1 MAKVYNM
8 DIVGLIQRLD
18 RFITEMKLCVSSNG
32 SDFSSFDQK
41 RLEDYLG
48 NLDTYLSWVVA
59 QPALDLVESSPR
71 EFTVAEP
78 TADVIVESELINDIL
93 RLMSVTREEIVNS
106 QSSRRACG
114 LISFDEARIRALLL
128 KLNTFLTDYVQ
139 TNSNPMDLPES
150 SPLVAMTPAGK
161 KGV

>member
-18 RFITEMKLCVSSNG
+18 RFITEMKLSVSSNG
-32 SDFSSFDQK
+32 SEFSSFDQA
-41 RLEDYLG
+41 RLTDYLK
-48 NLDTYLSWVVA
+48 NLETYLNWVVA
-59 QPALDLVESSPR
+59 QPQLDLPESSPR
-71 EFTVAEP
+71 EFVVAEP
-78 TADVIVESELINDIL
+78 MPDVIVESELINDIL
-93 RLMSVTREEIVNS
+93 RFFSITREEIVNC
-106 QSSRRACG
+106 QSSRRAAS
-114 LISFDEARIRALLL
+114 LISFDETRIRSLLL

-139 TNSNPMDLPES
+139 VNCNPMDLPES